1 MKSKYKYISS
11 MTVIP
16 SAVTVMAFLTVAASG
31 DNVYVMFLDNKTGD
45 IQTYVTVSNDR
56 GQTFGPVMMIN
67 GTGTEPRQTK
77 IITQTDFGFDPLQDS
92 AENTQIAASGNNV
105 YALVWDKEPGNWDVF
120 LSRSTDNGG
129 TFEDAINL
137 SNSMGT
143 RSDEAF
149 MIADGENVYI
159 TWWENNLTSHQP
171 VLRVSN
177 DNGETFGPV
186 LALP

>member
-1 MKSKYKYISS
+1 
-11 MTVIP
+11 
-16 SAVTVMAFLTVAASG
+16 
-31 DNVYVMFLDNKTGD
+31 MFLDNKTGD
-45 IQTYVTVSNDR
+45 VQTYATVSNDR

-77 IITQTDFGFDPLQDS
+77 IITQTDFGFDVLQDS

-120 LSRSTDNGG
+120 LSRSTDNGE

-149 MIADGENVYI
+149 MIADGDNVYV

-171 VLRVSN
+171 VMRVSN
-177 DNGETFGPV
+177 DNGETFGPI
-186 LALP
+186 LTLTANGTIGAATGDEGEGEETT